1 MIPPRGMYICVM
13 STKNCC
19 CSCKKKEREEKEIKS
34 LVTRLNRIEGQV
46 KGIRKMIEND
56 AYCTDVLVQVSAV
69 NAALNAFSK
78 MLLANHI
85 KTCVANDI
93 RAGKDEVI
101 DDLVNTL
108 QKLMK

>member
-1 MIPPRGMYICVM
+1 MYILSM
-13 STKNCC
+13 KNIPHC
-19 CSCKKKEREEKEIKS
+19 CSRKKKEREEKEIKS

-46 KGIRKMIEND
+46 KGIRHMIEND
-56 AYCTDVLVQVSAV
+56 AYCTDVLIQVSAI

-78 MLLANHI
+78 NLLANHI
-85 KTCVANDI
+85 KTCVAHDI

-101 DDLVNTL
+101 DDLLNTL

>member
-1 MIPPRGMYICVM
+1 M
-13 STKNCC
+13 KKENCYC
-19 CSCKKKEREEKEIKS
+19 HCKKKEREQGEIKS

-46 KGIRKMIEND
+46 KGIRGMIENN

-78 MLLANHI
+78 TLLASHI